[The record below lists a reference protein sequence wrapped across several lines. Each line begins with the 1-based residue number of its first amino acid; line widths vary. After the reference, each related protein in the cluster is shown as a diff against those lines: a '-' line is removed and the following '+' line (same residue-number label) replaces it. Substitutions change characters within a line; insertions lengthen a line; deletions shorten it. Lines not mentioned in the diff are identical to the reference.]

1 MPPTLTSGEGVE
13 GWKLS
18 LLPVA
23 NDLINHVY
31 GNEDPMKISGVGVS
45 ESFGVGNHV
54 EVLGSGTQ
62 SPH

>member
-1 MPPTLTSGEGVE
+1 ME

-23 NDLINHVY
+23 NDLINRVY
-31 GNEDPMKISGVGVS
+31 GNEDPMKISGEGVS

-54 EVLGSGTQ
+54 AVLGSGTQ